1 MADRRAAPKADA
13 ENEEGLFLS
22 YKRLCRVTADMIAAI
37 DPQYRYPL
45 ALVSTVMVMVMVS
58 SHMQKYFAEHL
69 PRLTE
74 VRHDKADES
83 TTAFLTDLVFRA
95 IAVKSKRVRA
105 ELPFERNGCTM
116 ATRSSCVDHP
126 GQSRTHR
133 TTSSGRTV

>member
-22 YKRLCRVTADMIAAI
+22 YKRLCRVVADMIAAI

-45 ALVSTVMVMVMVS
+45 ALVSTAMVMVMVMVMVS
-58 SHMQKYFAEHL
+58 SHMQKFFAEHR

-95 IAVKSKRVRA
+95 TAVKI
-105 ELPFERNGCTM
+105 
-116 ATRSSCVDHP
+116 
-126 GQSRTHR
+126 
-133 TTSSGRTV
+133 